1 MKILQI
7 AFQAVTVLLIA
18 VLAFVYFSNKDE
30 IVRLNEAREAVA
42 KEVGV
47 AENTFAQNIQVTLEN
62 LNQTRQDLRA
72 AEATNT
78 GLSNQLDKTR
88 SDLDGRTA
96 ELQQARQEL
105 RLANNELTTSK
116 ELASELKAQVAQAKR
131 DVENERQSRIQIQ
144 QSRLADT
151 KRIEELTAELASA
164 KLEIQSLKD
173 GAMLAG
179 GPVDDTTDTTAA
191 PAGNERIAQLES
203 EVQRLRNQIAA
214 LENNPAL
221 AGLVALA
228 AETPNATGTGSA
240 VEVSSVSIQDGLIVL
255 TPRGDT
261 VFETQSTLNLLD
273 EGINLANVRLIS
285 VFPNYLIGEILP
297 SSPQARN
304 LSEGLVLDT
313 RRASL

>member
-30 IVRLNEAREAVA
+30 ITRLNEAREALA
-42 KEVGV
+42 SEVGV
-47 AENTFAQNIQVTLEN
+47 EENTFARNVEVTLEN

-78 GLSNQLDKTR
+78 GLTNQLDKTR
-88 SDLDGRTA
+88 SDLEGRTA

-105 RLANNELTTSK
+105 RLANNELTTTK
-116 ELASELKAQVAQAKR
+116 ETVTSLRSEVSQAKR

-164 KLEIQSLKD
+164 RLEIQSLKD
-173 GAMLAG
+173 GTMLAS
-179 GPVDDTTDTTAA
+179 GPSAETGTT
-191 PAGNERIAQLES
+191 PGIGNEDRVAELEA
-203 EVQRLRNQIAA
+203 EVRRLRNQIASI
-214 LENNPAL
+214 ESNPAL

-228 AETPNATGTGSA
+228 GETSRATGTGSS
-240 VEVSSVSIQDGLIVL
+240 VEISSLSISDGLVVL
-255 TPRGDT
+255 TPKGDS
-261 VFETQSTLNLLD
+261 VFEPQTTLNLLD
-273 EGINLANVRLIS
+273 RGINLANVRLIS
-285 VFPNYLIGEILP
+285 VFPNYLVGEILP
-297 SSPQARN
+297 SSPQAKN
-304 LSEGLVLDT
+304 LAKGLVLDT
-313 RRASL
+313 RQLSL